1 LWKVISNGEIWH
13 GEICNKAKDGTLFW
27 NEATIVPFLDKDE
40 KIYEYVAIRTDITN
54 QKDLSQKL
62 IHAEKLSAI
71 GELSARI
78 AHDIRNPLSTIR
90 NTLENIRINKDEQ
103 FFEKSMKRCD
113 RAIERITHQ
122 IDGVMN
128 FLKDSP
134 LELESISLSNLIRST
149 VSNIV
154 IPDGIK
160 LVLPTN
166 NITILGDKIKL
177 ESLFYNLI
185 INAIQSMN
193 NKGTI
198 TIRISDES
206 NNMVKIQV
214 EDDGPA
220 IPTDSLKK
228 IFEPLFT
235 TKQSGTGL
243 GLASCKK
250 IVKQHGGTISVSND
264 PVTFTILLPS
274 SGSTNL

>member
-1 LWKVISNGEIWH
+1 M
-13 GEICNKAKDGTLFW
+13 
-27 NEATIVPFLDKDE
+27 
-40 KIYEYVAIRTDITN
+40 
-54 QKDLSQKL
+54 

-78 AHDIRNPLSTIR
+78 AHDIRNPLSTIK
-90 NTLENIRINKDEQ
+90 NSLENIKINKDEQ
-103 FFEKSMKRCD
+103 FLEKSMKRCD

-122 IDGVMN
+122 IDNVMG
-128 FLKDSP
+128 FLKESP
-134 LELESISLSNLIRST
+134 LELESISFSNFIQST
-149 VSNIV
+149 ISNIV
-154 IPDGIK
+154 IPDKIK

-177 ESLFYNLI
+177 ESLFNNLI

-198 TIRISDES
+198 TVRISDEP
-206 NNMVKIQV
+206 NNMLKIQV

-220 IPTDSLKK
+220 IPTESLKK

-243 GLASCKK
+243 GLTSCKK
-250 IVKQHGGTISVSND
+250 IVEQHGGTISVSND
-264 PVTFTILLPS
+264 PVTFTIILS
-274 SGSTNL
+274 ASYFNNT